1 MKMICRFKHPHI
13 EQVGKKRAAIKPSVF
28 EIAVTQENYSEVRR
42 KINEPRITKS
52 FLNECINVAKSLRK
66 EKTDK

>member
-1 MKMICRFKHPHI
+1 VQDENDKNYTKDK
-13 EQVGKKRAAIKPSVF
+13 EGKKMAAIKPNVF
-28 EIAVTQENYSEVRR
+28 EIAVTQENYNEVRR